1 MPNLESTVSGISTE
15 LVEIML
21 RPGQDVQVQTGAMIY
36 ISDGI
41 VMRTNLG
48 GGILKGIKR
57 RLAGESFLITTFE
70 NTHYEKAAIGVGAY
84 YPGQIVAVDLSQF
97 HGNFYSQQRCFLCAD
112 TNINISIGFVK
123 RIGAGIFGGE
133 GFVLQKLTGGGLAFL
148 QAGGSMIKK
157 ELLPGE
163 TLRIDTGCL
172 LGFSGTVD
180 YDISLVSGIMNPLF
194 GKEGFFLASLTGPG
208 VVYMQSLPFA
218 RLAENM
224 ARAILQLP
232 RRAFK

>member
-1 MPNLESTVSGISTE
+1 MPTLEYTITGNSTE
-15 LVEIML
+15 LLEVMI
-21 RPGQDVQVQTGAMIY
+21 RPGQDMQVQTGAMIY
-36 ISDGI
+36 MSDGI
-41 VMRTNLG
+41 IMRTNLG
-48 GGILKGIKR
+48 GGIFKGIKR

-70 NTHYEKAAIGVGAY
+70 NAHYEKAAIGVGAY
-84 YPGQIVAVDLSQF
+84 YPGQIVPVDLSKYR
-97 HGNFYSQQRCFLCAD
+97 GNFYSQQRCFLCAE
-112 TNINISIGFVK
+112 TNVDISIGFVK
-123 RIGAGIFGGE
+123 RVGAGIFGGE
-133 GFVLQKLTGGGLAFL
+133 GFVLQKLSGGGLAFL
-148 QAGGSMIKK
+148 QAGGSMIQK

-163 TLRIDTGCL
+163 TLCIDTGCL

-218 RLAENM
+218 RLAENL

>member
-1 MPNLESTVSGISTE
+1 MQNIEYKISGTSTE
-15 LVEIML
+15 LVEVML
-21 RPGQDVQVQTGAMIY
+21 RPGQDIQVQTGAMIY
-36 ISDGI
+36 ISDGV

-48 GGILKGIKR
+48 GGFLKGVKR
-57 RLAGESFLITTFE
+57 RLAGENFFITTFE
-70 NTHYEKAAIGVGAY
+70 NMHYEKAAVGVGAY
-84 YPGQIVAVDLSQF
+84 YPGQIVPVDLTKF
-97 HGNFYSQQRCFLCAD
+97 RGHFYSQQRCFLCAETSID
-112 TNINISIGFVK
+112 ISIGFVK
-123 RIGAGIFGGE
+123 RLGAGIFGGE

-148 QAGGSMIKK
+148 QAGGSVIQK

-194 GKEGFFLASLTGPG
+194 GREGFFLASLTGPG
-208 VVYMQSLPFA
+208 IVYMQSLPFA
-218 RLAENM
+218 RLAENI

-232 RRAFK
+232 RRAFR